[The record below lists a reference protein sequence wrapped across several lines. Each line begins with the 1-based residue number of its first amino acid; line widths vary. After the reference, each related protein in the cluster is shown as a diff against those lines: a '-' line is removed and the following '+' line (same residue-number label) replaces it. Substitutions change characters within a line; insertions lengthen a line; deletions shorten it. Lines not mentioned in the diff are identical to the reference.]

1 MHDNLIREREGGRE
15 VAVGGSL
22 GFSGRYSDP
31 NDKVDT

>member
-1 MHDNLIREREGGRE
+1 MRDNLIREREGGRLPLE
-15 VAVGGSL
+15 VRSL